1 MSGDPLIFIGRT
13 KWRDMDRPFGLR
25 RGDRRA
31 HMYVI
36 GKTGTGKSSL
46 LEAMIRQDILAGNG
60 VSVFDPHGDLAER
73 LNEWIPAARRPDLI
87 YLNVPDPEQRFGFNP
102 LQGVPPLRR
111 SLAANGIVESLKK
124 LFDDAW
130 GVRLEYILRSALLL
144 LLEQPQATLADVMR
158 LFHEKEFRKE
168 AAERST
174 NEQVRRFWLV
184 EFERYGKRRAEA
196 VTPIENKL
204 GSFLVDPF
212 VSRILTVSESTFQ
225 PREVMDGGKVLLVNL
240 AKGKIG
246 EAPAMLFGGLLVT
259 MLGLAG
265 LERADAPQA
274 ERRDFFVYL
283 DEFQTFTTL
292 ALVNMLAE
300 LRKYSVGLIL
310 ANQFTDQ
317 IDVEVRNAILG
328 NIGTLVVFR
337 VGSIDAERLVKE
349 LLPKLDPYE
358 LTLLPNRMF
367 WIRPLVKGQS
377 TEAFTGETITIRPGR
392 YDDRMPQ
399 PQPPAPPLARK
410 PEPQPFEPEDLGD

>member
-1 MSGDPLIFIGRT
+1 
-13 KWRDMDRPFGLR
+13 
-25 RGDRRA
+25 A
-31 HMYVI
+31 
-36 GKTGTGKSSL
+36 
-46 LEAMIRQDILAGNG
+46 
-60 VSVFDPHGDLAER
+60 DL
-73 LNEWIPAARRPDLI
+73 
-87 YLNVPDPEQRFGFNP
+87 
-102 LQGVPPLRR
+102 
-111 SLAANGIVESLKK
+111 
-124 LFDDAW
+124 
-130 GVRLEYILRSALLL
+130 
-144 LLEQPQATLADVMR
+144 MR

-246 EAPAMLFGGLLVT
+246 EAPAMIFGGLLVT

-265 LERADAPQA
+265 LSRADTPQ
-274 ERRDFFVYL
+274 EVRRPFFMYL

-292 ALVNMLAE
+292 SLVNMLAE
-300 LRKYSVGLIL
+300 LRKYGLGLVL
-310 ANQFTDQ
+310 ANQFMDQ
-317 IDVEVRNAILG
+317 IDIEVRNALLG
-328 NIGTLVVFR
+328 NVGTLVVFR

-349 LLPKLDPYE
+349 LLPVLDPYE

-367 WIRPLVKGQS
+367 WIRPLVGGESK
-377 TEAFTGETITIRPGR
+377 EAFTGETITIAKAGEKAKRS
-392 YDDRMPQ
+392 
-399 PQPPAPPLARK
+399 PPRAPLPPK
-410 PEPQPFEPEDLGD
+410 EIGGFKPEDLGD

>member
-1 MSGDPLIFIGRT
+1 MSDDPLIFIGRT
-13 KWRDMDRPFGLR
+13 KWRDHKKPFGLR

-60 VSVFDPHGDLAER
+60 VAVFDPHGDLAER
-73 LNEWIPAARRPDLI
+73 LVEWMPETRKRDLI

-102 LQGVPPLRR
+102 LEGVPPLRR
-111 SLAANGIVESLKK
+111 SLAANGITEALKK

-144 LLEQPQATLADVMR
+144 LLEQPEATLADVVR
-158 LFHEKEFRKE
+158 LFHDKEYRKA
-168 AAERST
+168 AAERVT
-174 NEQVRRFWLV
+174 NEQVRQFWTV
-184 EFERYGKRRAEA
+184 EFARYGRRVAEVVA
-196 VTPIENKL
+196 PIENKL

-212 VSRILTVSESTFQ
+212 VSRILTIPKSTFQ
-225 PREVMDGGKVLLVNL
+225 PRDVMDEGKVLIVNL

-265 LERADAPQA
+265 LARADVPQKA
-274 ERRDFFVYL
+274 RRDFFLYL

-300 LRKYSVGLIL
+300 LRKYGLGLVL
-310 ANQFTDQ
+310 ANQFMDQ
-317 IDVEVRNAILG
+317 IDIEVRNALLG

-349 LLPKLDPYE
+349 LLPLLDPYE

-367 WIRPLVKGQS
+367 WIRPLVKGES
-377 TEAFTGETITIRPGR
+377 KEAFTGETITIERGK
-392 YDDRMPQ
+392 YDERVPKA
-399 PQPPAPPLARK
+399 PPAVVKLAA
-410 PEPQPFEPEDLGD
+410 ESFDWEDLGD